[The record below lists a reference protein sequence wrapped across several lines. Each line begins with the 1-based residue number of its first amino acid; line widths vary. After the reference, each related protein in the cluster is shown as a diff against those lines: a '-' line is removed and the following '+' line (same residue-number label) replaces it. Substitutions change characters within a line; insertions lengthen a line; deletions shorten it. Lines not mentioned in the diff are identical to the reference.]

1 MSTTFRPYAPDQS
14 LLLPP
19 DVREWL
25 PEGHL
30 AHHISDLVD
39 DLDLTAFYAPYEG
52 DGRRNA
58 PYEPRMMLKVLLYAY
73 ATGVFSSRRVARRL
87 EEDVAFRVLAAGNFP
102 QHRTLCEF
110 RRRHL
115 EDFQALCVEVV
126 RLAQELGLARLGKL
140 SIDGRKV
147 RANASKHK
155 AMSYDRMPEEEQRLE
170 SEIEALLRQADA
182 VDEAEDARLGAEV
195 RGDDLPAELAPAGSA
210 SGSDSRGEGASG
222 SKATGSGRRA
232 GSAAGSGPE
241 PEGRSAV
248 QAGVWRAGGEGAE
261 QLHGP

>member
-1 MSTTFRPYAPDQS
+1 MPQ
-14 LLLPP
+14 LC
-19 DVREWL
+19 L

-30 AHHISDLVD
+30 AHHVSDLVD
-39 DLDLTAFYAPYEG
+39 GLDLTAFYAPYEG
-52 DGRRNA
+52 DGRRNE
-58 PYEPRMMLKVLLYAY
+58 PYEPRMMVKVLLYAY

-115 EDFQALCVEVV
+115 EDFQALFVEVV

-140 SIDGRKV
+140 SIDGTKV

-155 AMSYDRMPEEEQRLE
+155 AMSYDRMQEEEQRLE
-170 SEIEALLRQADA
+170 SETEALLRQADA
-182 VDEAEDARLGAEV
+182 VDEAEDARAWARRFGAMIC
-195 RGDDLPAELAPAGSA
+195 RRSCAGGKRVWQRFARRRRVWKRSN
-210 SGSDSRGEGASG
+210 
-222 SKATGSGRRA
+222 GRQMTR

-248 QAGVWRAGGEGAE
+248 QAGVWRAGRQGAE